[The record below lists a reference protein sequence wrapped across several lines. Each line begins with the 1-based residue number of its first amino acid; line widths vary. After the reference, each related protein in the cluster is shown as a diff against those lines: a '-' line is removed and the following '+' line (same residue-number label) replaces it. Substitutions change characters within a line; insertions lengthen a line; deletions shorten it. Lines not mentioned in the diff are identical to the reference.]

1 MIQIRFQEKLI
12 QYEDAFLYFMEQ
24 PASPESIQKLV
35 MYGVLYSECLMDGKQ
50 ASYIDLKRRVD
61 QLGKNAKI
69 LVNCRLRLRFEYSLG
84 GPIIDAIDQAITSI
98 EEFIRTYLSTL

>member
-1 MIQIRFQEKLI
+1 MIKIRFQEKLI
-12 QYEDAFLYFMEQ
+12 QYEDAFLHFLEQ
-24 PASPESIQKLV
+24 PPSPESVRKLA
-35 MYGVLYSECLMDGKQ
+35 MYGVLYSECLMDDKQ

-98 EEFIRTYLSTL
+98 EEFIRTYLCSL